1 MLGLTRVN
9 GAFYS
14 FLAECEAL
22 TGEKWR
28 QFAGEN
34 QVSGGGLAVVVTG
47 HSRGPGEI
55 ALFGPIMFAYWCQ
68 IGLFAASSLSCATQY
83 RYTAH
88 SLRQPLPQLVVGL
101 AIS

>member
-1 MLGLTRVN
+1 MPMLGPTRVN

-34 QVSGGGLAVVVTG
+34 QVSGGGLAVIVME
-47 HSRGPGEI
+47 HPRGPGEKRCLAPDFCI
-55 ALFGPIMFAYWCQ
+55 LVPI
-68 IGLFAASSLSCATQY
+68 
-83 RYTAH
+83 R
-88 SLRQPLPQLVVGL
+88 
-101 AIS
+101 AIRG